1 MIVNIFPSFTTTS
14 YNSNEIFYTITVTIC
29 DLVSYDENITSVIST
44 HS

>member
-14 YNSNEIFYTITVTIC
+14 YNSNEIYTITVTIC